1 MAKKIHSMKRMLV
14 VLLHL
19 IAQLGAWVP
28 ARPWRQESPALY
40 RADWKE
46 PVKTNARAIP
56 TRPMRLCALLLFEF
70 GS

>member
-1 MAKKIHSMKRMLV
+1 MKRMLV

-19 IAQLGAWVP
+19 IAQLGDWVP
-28 ARPWRQESPALY
+28 ARPLRQATPVLF
-40 RADWKE
+40 RAAWKE
-46 PVKTNARAIP
+46 PVKIYARAIP